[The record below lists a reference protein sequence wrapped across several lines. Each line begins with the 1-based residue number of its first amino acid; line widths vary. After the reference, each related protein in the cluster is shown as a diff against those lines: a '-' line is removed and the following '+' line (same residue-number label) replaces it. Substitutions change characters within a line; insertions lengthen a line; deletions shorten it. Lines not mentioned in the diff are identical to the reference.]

1 MENPYAIFQV
11 KAVSNF
17 QRFLL
22 WLEIIILSQHKMGT
36 LQLIQISLSSN
47 VDQKENIPHGN
58 VWNLRDWSSPNGY
71 PPLGYR

>member
-1 MENPYAIFQV
+1 MENPYAIFQI

-22 WLEIIILSQHKMGT
+22 WLEIIILSQHKMVT

-58 VWNLRDWSSPNGY
+58 VSEIYVTEVRRMDIRL
-71 PPLGYR
+71 

>member
-36 LQLIQISLSSN
+36 LQLIQISLASN
-47 VDQKENIPHGN
+47 VDRKENIPHGN
-58 VWNLRDWSSPNGY
+58 VSEIYVTEVRRMDIRL
-71 PPLGYR
+71 